1 MASRANY
8 YGGRLGVLLALE
20 GITQAQVAE
29 RLGVSQGA
37 VSKVIHGVSPLSED
51 LAVRLAAE
59 FTVPLSFFAR
69 AAGIRRCCGDVPQ
82 EGVDEGL

>member
-37 VSKVIHGVSPLSED
+37 V
-51 LAVRLAAE
+51 
-59 FTVPLSFFAR
+59 
-69 AAGIRRCCGDVPQ
+69 
-82 EGVDEGL
+82 

>member
-69 AAGIRRCCGDVPQ
+69 APRASDAAHILSAVR
-82 EGVDEGL
+82 